1 MVGGTTPGS
10 QGDDAKENVEVAGAG
25 GGGGRNVSEPRQA
38 PFEEPAVEQ
47 STYEDRLLDAL
58 RAAHARGVEAERR
71 AAGRRLYERF
81 WRGGGVGAR
90 GWTTRA
96 VESMDGVYRG
106 AMGDPM
112 AWRRASVIGGPMMYN
127 NSGGWAAGE
136 VDEGLRERFRRSR
149 GDGGEWTP
157 YGGFERAGEGYGRFR
172 SWSEGGG
179 GGFVRIVRDGYGG
192 GYGRY

>member
-1 MVGGTTPGS
+1 
-10 QGDDAKENVEVAGAG
+10 
-25 GGGGRNVSEPRQA
+25 
-38 PFEEPAVEQ
+38 
-47 STYEDRLLDAL
+47 
-58 RAAHARGVEAERR
+58 
-71 AAGRRLYERF
+71 
-81 WRGGGVGAR
+81 
-90 GWTTRA
+90 
-96 VESMDGVYRG
+96 
-106 AMGDPM
+106 
-112 AWRRASVIGGPMMYN
+112 MMYN